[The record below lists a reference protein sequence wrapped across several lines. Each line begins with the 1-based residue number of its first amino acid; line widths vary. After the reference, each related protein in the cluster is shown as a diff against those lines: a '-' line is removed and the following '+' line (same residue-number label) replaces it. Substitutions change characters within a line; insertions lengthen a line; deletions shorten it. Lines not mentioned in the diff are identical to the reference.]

1 MCWVFGHPG
10 KTSNYSHFVLMILL
24 FWASELN
31 YSNSV
36 VMILP
41 SWENELLLTFST
53 DNVVIMGKWVITHL
67 SCTKF
72 LLKKI
77 TFLLLFLFYPEIC
90 FDSLLPTDIYLFFS
104 QINPSAFSSNIYG
117 TYCTK
122 WQNCIVCSLRV
133 SVNHCLCQLICIHSS
148 YVNKQ

>member
-1 MCWVFGHPG
+1 
-10 KTSNYSHFVLMILL
+10 MILL

-53 DNVVIMGKWVITHL
+53 DNVVIMGKLVITHL

-77 TFLLLFLFYPEIC
+77 TFLLLFLFFSEIC
-90 FDSLLPTDIYLFFS
+90 FDSPLPTDIYLFFLKLTRRRS
-104 QINPSAFSSNIYG
+104 VPTFMVHIAQNDKIALYVVYG
-117 TYCTK
+117 CK
-122 WQNCIVCSLRV
+122 
-133 SVNHCLCQLICIHSS
+133 
-148 YVNKQ
+148 

>member
-1 MCWVFGHPG
+1 MCWGFGHPG
-10 KTSNYSHFVLMILL
+10 KTSNYSHFVLMIWL

-41 SWENELLLTFST
+41 SWENESLLTFST

-77 TFLLLFLFYPEIC
+77 TFLLLFLFFPEIC
-90 FDSLLPTDIYLFFS
+90 FDSLLPTDIYLFFLKS
-104 QINPSAFSSNIYG
+104 TRRRSVPTFMVHIAQNDKIALYVVYG
-117 TYCTK
+117 CK
-122 WQNCIVCSLRV
+122 
-133 SVNHCLCQLICIHSS
+133 
-148 YVNKQ
+148 